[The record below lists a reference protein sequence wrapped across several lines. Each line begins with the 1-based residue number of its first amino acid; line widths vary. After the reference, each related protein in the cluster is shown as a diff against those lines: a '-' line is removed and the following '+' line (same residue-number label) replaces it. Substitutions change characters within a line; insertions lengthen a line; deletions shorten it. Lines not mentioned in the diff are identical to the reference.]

1 MAEPKPYDLYAKA
14 ILKDPENLKAFLKE
28 FLPEEILSHLDLSQ
42 LVLVPEEQVSLSKE
56 KRLLPDIIVQV
67 PLLGKPLHLYILLE
81 HKSYQDVSVYAQ
93 ILNYISSLFEKALK
107 EGSKPIPVLPFIFY
121 HGEKP
126 WLYPVEFVEL
136 FEIPTE
142 IRSYFLNYRV
152 LLLDLVSLNRE
163 DLLKRIELYRV
174 MYTYLYLL
182 RNLDRPLEE
191 LLRGIVRFAEV
202 MGKLGERER
211 WYVELFVLIISK
223 EKGLD
228 EEEVLIKL
236 REVGGERVEFELKTY
251 SERKYELG
259 LQQGLQQGRL
269 EGRFEGLLEE
279 AQEMVL
285 EVVEV
290 KLGEVPKGLEKQIK
304 AETDRQKLKRLH
316 RELILASNPLEVIQ
330 QFGYRINNT

>member
-1 MAEPKPYDLYAKA
+1 M
-14 ILKDPENLKAFLKE
+14 
-28 FLPEEILSHLDLSQ
+28 
-42 LVLVPEEQVSLSKE
+42 
-56 KRLLPDIIVQV
+56 
-67 PLLGKPLHLYILLE
+67 
-81 HKSYQDVSVYAQ
+81 
-93 ILNYISSLFEKALK
+93 LNYISALFEKALK

-163 DLLKRIELYRV
+163 DLLKGIELYSV
-174 MYTYLYLL
+174 VYTYLYLL

-191 LLRGIVRFAEV
+191 LLMGIVRFAEV

-211 WYVELFVLIISK
+211 WHMELFVLIVSK

-228 EEEVLIKL
+228 WEEVLIKL
-236 REVGGERVEFELKTY
+236 REAGGERVEFELKTY
-251 SERKYELG
+251 SEMKYELG
-259 LQQGLQQGRL
+259 LQHGLQQGLQRGIQQGLQQG
-269 EGRFEGLLEE
+269 LLKD

-290 KLGEVPKGLEKQIK
+290 RLGRVPKLLEEQIK
-304 AETDRQKLKRLH
+304 AETDREKLKKLH
-316 RELILASNPLEVIQ
+316 RELILAPNPVEVIQ
-330 QFGYRINNT
+330 RFGYRVNET